1 MLSVIIPT
9 CNRNDALGKCLALLH
24 PAVQKVSETQYEVIV
39 SDDTTGNNAE
49 TFIKAKF
56 PWVKWKAGPQRGPA
70 ANRNN
75 GAAHALHEWL
85 VFIDDDC
92 LPENSLLKEYMHAIS
107 TYPNILAFEGSIMP
121 DDWNLLKKD
130 MAECPVNTGGE
141 CFWSANI
148 CVQKQ
153 LFKNLGGF
161 DEQFL
166 MAAQEDQDLYIRLKQ
181 QTQVLFLGNCIV
193 KHPVRFNSLRSKLG
207 KLQPQFANWLY
218 YQKKHTNIPA
228 RKHLWK
234 AVKDYLRFSVKE
246 GMKLHV
252 RLSILYAFTSV
263 YCLRLVFKNNE

>member
-1 MLSVIIPT
+1 VDGSL
-9 CNRNDALGKCLALLH
+9 
-24 PAVQKVSETQYEVIV
+24 YEVIV
-39 SDDTTGNNAE
+39 SDDSRENNAE
-49 TFIKAKF
+49 TFIKTNF
-56 PWVKWKAGPQRGPA
+56 PWAKWKEASKKGPA

-75 GAAHALHEWL
+75 GASHALHEWL

-92 LPENSLLKEYMHAIS
+92 LPENNLLAEYMHAIS
-107 TYPNILAFEGSIMP
+107 RHPDILAFEGSIIP

-153 LFKNLGGF
+153 LFKHIGGF

-181 QTQVLFLGNCIV
+181 QTQVLFLGSCIV
-193 KHPVRFNSLRSKLG
+193 KHPVRFNSLRSKLR
-207 KLQPQFANWLY
+207 KLRPQFANWLY
-218 YQKKHTNIPA
+218 YQQKHTHVPA

-234 AVKDYLRFSVKE
+234 AAGDYVKFSVKE
-246 GMKLHV
+246 GMRLHI

-263 YCLRLVFKNNE
+263 YCLRLVLKNNE